1 MDLRAIVG
9 TTSYAIFG
17 ARNYGER
24 SPMQRIPAILSAWSA
39 TGNDGVEALR
49 PKNGNVFGPPETT

>member
-1 MDLRAIVG
+1 MEYGYAG
-9 TTSYAIFG
+9 NCGNTSYAIFG

-39 TGNDGVEALR
+39 T
-49 PKNGNVFGPPETT
+49 ETMGLWSQNPVNAITRVA